1 MVGLKKQATS
11 IDYMIQGGYLKKRGQ
26 RFNFRSMLRV
36 QIRNRSSKTLF
47 KESGFKKS
55 LILKGSDR
63 QCLMVELNL

>member
-11 IDYMIQGGYLKKRGQ
+11 IDYMIQGYLKKRSQ

-55 LILKGSDR
+55 LTLKGSDR
-63 QCLMVELNL
+63 QCMVVELNL